1 MTQKA
6 VNLVIEFDTTGA
18 ATGKATLDGKALTI
32 PLGSVGNLIFTGQ
45 TQITSGSELGELEP
59 SSRPSKLYVQ
69 FDCNF
74 DPTTGLALVMDS
86 TRQKLVIVPITG
98 V

>member
-18 ATGKATLDGKALTI
+18 ATGKATLDGKAVTI
-32 PLGSVGNLIFTGQ
+32 PLGSVGNLIFTSQ

-59 SSRPSKLYVQ
+59 SSRPAKLYVQ
-69 FDCNF
+69 FGCNF
-74 DPTTGLALVMDS
+74 DPTTGLATVMNTTS
-86 TRQKLVIVPITG
+86 QKLVMVPVAG
-98 V
+98 A